1 MTTVGAY
8 EAKTHLARLLDEVA
22 AGATV
27 KITKHG
33 REVAHLVPVGAPA
46 GTAQD
51 VATALRE
58 ARRGV
63 SRGDDQVVDMK
74 AEGRR

>member
-1 MTTVGAY
+1 MTTIGAY
-8 EAKTHLARLLDEVA
+8 EAKTHLARLLDEVV

-27 KITKHG
+27 TITRHG
-33 REVAHLVPVGAPA
+33 VEVAHLVPVDAPA

-51 VATALRE
+51 VAAALRE

-63 SRGDDQVVDMK
+63 TRGDDAVAAMRD
-74 AEGRR
+74 EGRR